1 MGGNL
6 WIGNAK
12 SFLEDGV
19 YKENDT
25 TATSDKAKFSLKKDI
40 QGKSIIFDITSDIN
54 YIKNEDA
61 WGRVVAVFVS
71 GQNPQFHGWPDGDK
85 LPILFSIMRA
95 FFMKYHD
102 TPTLETI
109 KRWNV
114 KVLQVNRTQRFT
126 DVNAK
131 NQFWEELENFL
142 IRPIPQ

>member
-1 MGGNL
+1 
-6 WIGNAK
+6 
-12 SFLEDGV
+12 
-19 YKENDT
+19 
-25 TATSDKAKFSLKKDI
+25 
-40 QGKSIIFDITSDIN
+40 
-54 YIKNEDA
+54 
-61 WGRVVAVFVS
+61 VVAVFVS

-85 LPILFSIMRA
+85 LPILFSRMRA